1 MKVQS
6 TIQPQEIYIDKIKNG
21 RARLLVR
28 WDITSVARVDE
39 MTGAEQTVYEY
50 DEAVL
55 WWIFPDSYTN
65 SYGDTIQIKSI
76 TELRAYINLN
86 KEEILSFAKASKLN
100 QEDLE

>member
-6 TIQPQEIYIDKIKNG
+6 NLQPQEIYIDKIKNG

-28 WDITSVARVDE
+28 WNVETVTRIDE
-39 MTGAEQTVYEY
+39 MSGEEQTVYQY

-55 WWIFPDSYTN
+55 LWTFPDSYTN
-65 SYGDTIQIKSI
+65 SYGNLIQIKSI